1 METIPSSRGCLKLSR
16 TLLGNSAS
24 SSKNK
29 TPPVAKLTSPGTTFF
44 PPPIIEI
51 GVLVW
56 WGDLKG
62 EY

>member
-56 WGDLKG
+56 
-62 EY
+62 